1 VGCAGAFDDRQKKV
15 SRAIVK
21 ILRAANVKFAIL
33 GEEETCNGETARRLG
48 NEYLYQ
54 MQASANVE
62 LMKGYGV
69 KKVIAQCPHCLNT
82 IKNEFPQFGGNFEVV
97 HHSELIARL
106 VAEGKLAPAAAKAF
120 EGQAVTFHDPCYLAR
135 WNGVTDEPRAALAS
149 VPGLKV
155 VEMERNREQ
164 GFCCGAG
171 GGRMWLEEKLGTRI
185 NQNRVEEASRV
196 LGAAGGVVA
205 AGCPFCLTMLKDGV
219 AELGKEETVKV
230 VDLAEIVAAGLP
242 EQPVPTEAG

>member
-1 VGCAGAFDDRQKKV
+1 
-15 SRAIVK
+15 
-21 ILRAANVKFAIL
+21 VKFAIL

-48 NEYLYQ
+48 NEYLFQ

-106 VAEGKLAPAAAKAF
+106 VSEGKLAPAAAKAY
-120 EGQAVTFHDPCYLAR
+120 EGQLVTFHDPCYLAR
-135 WNGVTDEPRAALAS
+135 WNGVTDAPRAALGS
-149 VPGLKV
+149 VPGLRMA
-155 VEMERNREQ
+155 EMERNREQ

-196 LGAAGGVVA
+196 LGAKGGVVA
-205 AGCPFCLTMLKDGV
+205 VGCPFCLTMLKDGV
-219 AELGKEETVKV
+219 AELGKEETMKV
-230 VDLAEIVAAGLP
+230 VDLAEIVADGLP
-242 EQPVPTEAG
+242 EEKVEA